1 MYEIQQ
7 IPQDTVISPLRRP
20 LWYNTTAEAWRVSH
34 QFGFLK
40 WFPIERL
47 LLEHSQDITATA
59 VPLLLIKYHVAIPQ
73 PQAFILLMD
82 VGMLIEI
89 TENCTHSEN

>member
-1 MYEIQQ
+1 M
-7 IPQDTVISPLRRP
+7 
-20 LWYNTTAEAWRVSH
+20 SH
-34 QFGFLK
+34 QLGFPK
-40 WFPIERL
+40 WFPIKRL
-47 LLEHSQDITATA
+47 LLEHFQDIIATA